1 MDMSSERV
9 YPLDSDALELFALKG
24 AYGWFPAGNV
34 NGVKVRRVMQII
46 RDFAKVPFKELRIC
60 DFGCGDG
67 VYAIESA
74 LRGADVVAFDG
85 RTERMEA
92 GVKLARRLG
101 LGNLKF
107 EQADIRDVTVPS
119 HGRADVILFLGILY
133 HLDDCDVFSV
143 LRNIYEMCEQFVIID
158 THIALKAEYHAEHNG
173 KSYEGMKV
181 REHADDDSDEVRRGR
196 VGASLDNPV
205 SFWFTRV
212 SLCQAL
218 IDVGFTVVCECHAPL
233 EPSKPANRVTIIATK
248 GEPVLLSSYPWVNN
262 KTEDEIRHFLSKFDQ
277 QSETQPAKA
286 SQSSAKQLAKSV
298 INVVLR
304 PLGVEIRRR
313 EIDPS

>member
-1 MDMSSERV
+1 
-9 YPLDSDALELFALKG
+9 
-24 AYGWFPAGNV
+24 
-34 NGVKVRRVMQII
+34 MQII

-60 DFGCGDG
+60 DFGCGEG
-67 VYAIESA
+67 VYAVESA

-92 GVKLARRLG
+92 GVNLARRLG

-107 EQADIRDVTVPS
+107 EQVDIRDVTVRS

-143 LRNIYEMCEQFVIID
+143 LRNIYEMCEQFVIVD
-158 THIALKAEYHAEHNG
+158 THIALKAEYRAKHNG

-181 REHADDDSDEVRRGR
+181 REHADDDSSEIRKGR
-196 VGASLDNPV
+196 VGASLDNPL

-212 SLCQAL
+212 SLCRAL
-218 IDVGFTVVCECHAPL
+218 IDVGFTSVCECHVPL

-248 GEPVLLSSYPWVNN
+248 GELVQLSSYPWVNN
-262 KTEDEIRHFLSKFDQ
+262 KTEDEISRCLSKFDQ
-277 QSETQPAKA
+277 QSETQLAKA
-286 SQSSAKQLAKSV
+286 SQFTAKQLLKSALD
-298 INVVLR
+298 VVLR
-304 PLGVEIRRR
+304 PLGLEIRRR